1 MLVFSL
7 DIKCEKKNCRVFKE
21 SMHFAF
27 DESNP
32 PSMEKVLTNNDVDI
46 EKGKEDLQPNKSSKE
61 NKMSSM

>member
-1 MLVFSL
+1 
-7 DIKCEKKNCRVFKE
+7 
-21 SMHFAF
+21 MHFAF

>member
-21 SMHFAF
+21 SMHSAF